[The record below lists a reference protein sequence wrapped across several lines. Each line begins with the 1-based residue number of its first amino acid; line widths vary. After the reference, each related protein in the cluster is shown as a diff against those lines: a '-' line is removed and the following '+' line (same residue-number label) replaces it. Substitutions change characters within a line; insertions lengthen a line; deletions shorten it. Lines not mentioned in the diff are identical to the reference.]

1 MSECD
6 KIVHQYQGND
16 VFQWF
21 LREGMSN
28 SVLKNSCAGWVSIT
42 GVGGETD
49 VRNRQGVFLNRSAA
63 PGLQG

>member
-6 KIVHQYQGND
+6 KIAHQYQGND

-28 SVLKNSCAGWVSIT
+28 SVFKIVVLAG
-42 GVGGETD
+42 
-49 VRNRQGVFLNRSAA
+49 FPLLASAA
-63 PGLQG
+63 GQTLEIDKVYF